1 MSKLDRG
8 MVVFILTTIA
18 CFGSST
24 CALAETPYDRCVA
37 ASGGVMPAIKA
48 CGAKQQ
54 QSNDGELNQAYL
66 RVLRST
72 APKNAPALR
81 AAERAWIGFRDAE
94 CDFRYASEGGGQD
107 ASLIASQCQAELTSD
122 RIRQLNAYMQHAH

>member
-1 MSKLDRG
+1 MGKLNTG
-8 MVVFILTTIA
+8 VAVVVLAAIA
-18 CFGSST
+18 YLGIST
-24 CALAETPYDRCVA
+24 YTAAETPYDKCVA

-54 QSNDGELNQAYL
+54 QSNYGQLNQTYS

-72 APKNAPALR
+72 APKYQPALR

-94 CDFRYASEGGGQD
+94 CAFRHASEGGGQD

-122 RIRQLNAYMQHAH
+122 RVRQLNAYMQHAH